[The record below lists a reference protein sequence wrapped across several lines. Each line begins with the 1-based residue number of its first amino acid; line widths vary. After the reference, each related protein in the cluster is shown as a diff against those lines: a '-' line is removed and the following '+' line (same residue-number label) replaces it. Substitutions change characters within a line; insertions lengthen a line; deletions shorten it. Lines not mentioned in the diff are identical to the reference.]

1 MSITAYK
8 FKEEF
13 LENQPEDSVY
23 QLLVKNLN
31 YYFWSNLHVIEVNH
45 IEYPTL
51 VNHLYDFLEF
61 YANEYN
67 GNQVDMAYSEFYKKL
82 GKCMTEVQPFT
93 WNVQYS
99 LSIFT
104 PNSKELKAIVD
115 SIESSKECCKFLT
128 QIRHCIA
135 DLNSIKCNETY
146 LDILPMEANRIHLYF
161 SAIYDRKSVGKMPL
175 LKEIQTIYANN
186 SKQYASDIGYVMI
199 NDFNKER
206 DYKLKHHAMAD
217 DLSLKHQ
224 PFSKVQN
231 KEVSIK
237 EKKNIEN
244 ITMDDLYKTNK
255 IMTPIP
261 TATAFGESRTTKDLA
276 KREQQKNKVT
286 KSMLINTKN
295 DLVNQVKYIVKA
307 KESTEEGIMN
317 GTTVLRKLLIDFNNL
332 TTVGQGIREDFNDL
346 YYKLK
351 QRYPPGTFPLKDS
364 EFKKFRLI
372 DETSKKSLYE
382 EMSGIQDKEN
392 FDLKT
397 Y

>member
-45 IEYPTL
+45 IEYPAL

-67 GNQVDMAYSEFYKKL
+67 GSQVDMGYNEFYKKL
-82 GKCMTEVQPFT
+82 SKGMSEIQPFI

-135 DLNSIKCNETY
+135 DLNSIKPNETY
-146 LDILPMEANRIHLYF
+146 LDILPIEANRIHLYF

-186 SKQYASDIGYVMI
+186 SKQYASDIGFVMI
-199 NDFNKER
+199 KDFNKER

-244 ITMDDLYKTNK
+244 ITMDDLYRTNK

-295 DLVNQVKYIVKA
+295 DLVNQVKYIVRA
-307 KESTEEGIMN
+307 KENAEEGILN

-346 YYKLK
+346 YYNCW
-351 QRYPPGTFPLKDS
+351 
-364 EFKKFRLI
+364 LI
-372 DETSKKSLYE
+372 HAY
-382 EMSGIQDKEN
+382 
-392 FDLKT
+392 F